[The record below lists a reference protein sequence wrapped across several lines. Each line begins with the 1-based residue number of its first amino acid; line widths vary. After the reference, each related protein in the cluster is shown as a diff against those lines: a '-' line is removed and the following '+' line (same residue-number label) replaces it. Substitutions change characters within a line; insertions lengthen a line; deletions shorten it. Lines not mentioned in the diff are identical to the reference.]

1 MEEKLTKK
9 EEKMK
14 DFMESMRLTVLGWKS
29 IEELNKELGLP
40 TAVME
45 MATIEV
51 RTGFVSKPFIK
62 VDRFVDGKLVYRPD
76 IVIAGVPERLLKQMP
91 YGGIKVEKVRH
102 PKYDGTKMP
111 KATLAEINEKL
122 TISDR

>member
-1 MEEKLTKK
+1 MTKK

-14 DFMESMRLTVLGWKS
+14 DFMESRRLTVLGWKS
-29 IEELNKELGLP
+29 IEDLNKELGLP
-40 TAVME
+40 TAVLE

-76 IVIAGVPERLLKQMP
+76 IVIAGVPEGLLKQMP

-111 KATLAEINEKL
+111 KATQAEINEKL
-122 TISDR
+122 TVSER

>member
-1 MEEKLTKK
+1 MTKK
-9 EEKMK
+9 EVRLQ
-14 DFMESMRLTVLGWKS
+14 DFMEGMRLTVLGWKN
-29 IEELNKELGLP
+29 IMELNKELGLP

-76 IVIAGVPERLLKQMP
+76 IVIAGVPEGLLKQMP
-91 YGGIKVEKVRH
+91 YGGIKIEKVRH

-111 KATLAEINEKL
+111 KATQDEINEKL

>member
-9 EEKMK
+9 EVRLQ
-14 DFMESMRLTVLGWKS
+14 DFMEGMRLTVLGWKN
-29 IEELNKELGLP
+29 IMELNKELGLP

-76 IVIAGVPERLLKQMP
+76 IVISGVPEGLLKQMP

-111 KATLAEINEKL
+111 KATQDEINEKL

>member
-40 TAVME
+40 TAVLE

-76 IVIAGVPERLLKQMP
+76 IVISGVPEGLLKQMP

-111 KATLAEINEKL
+111 KATQAEINEKL
-122 TISDR
+122 TISER

>member
-9 EEKMK
+9 EVKLQ
-14 DFMESMRLTVLGWKS
+14 DFMEGMRLTVFGWKS
-29 IEELNKELGLP
+29 IMELNKELGLP

-45 MATIEV
+45 MARIEV

-76 IVIAGVPERLLKQMP
+76 IVIAGVQECR
-91 YGGIKVEKVRH
+91 R
-102 PKYDGTKMP
+102 DC
-111 KATLAEINEKL
+111 
-122 TISDR
+122 

>member
-9 EEKMK
+9 EVKLQ
-14 DFMESMRLTVLGWKS
+14 DFMEGMRLTVLGWKS
-29 IEELNKELGLP
+29 IMELNKELGLP
-40 TAVME
+40 TAVLE

-62 VDRFVDGKLVYRPD
+62 VDRFVDGKLVCRPD
-76 IVIAGVPERLLKQMP
+76 IVIAGVPDGLLKQMP

-111 KATLAEINEKL
+111 KATLAEINAKL
-122 TISDR
+122 TISER

>member
-1 MEEKLTKK
+1 MTKK
-9 EEKMK
+9 EVKLQ
-14 DFMESMRLTVLGWKS
+14 DFMEGMRLTVLGWKS
-29 IEELNKELGLP
+29 IMELNKELGLP

-45 MATIEV
+45 MAKIEV

-76 IVIAGVPERLLKQMP
+76 IVIAGVPEGLLKQMP
-91 YGGIKVEKVRH
+91 YGGIKIEKVRH

-111 KATLAEINEKL
+111 KATQAEINEKL
-122 TISDR
+122 TISER